1 MIKQR
6 ADLTFKEN
14 IKKGRH
20 GWVRLTPAYSVK
32 LVYDILESNSNA
44 RHVLDPFSG
53 TGTTGLA
60 CAELGINATL
70 VDINPFLI
78 WLAGVKTARYSYA
91 DLVQTTRHANV
102 IVKAVKTEK
111 RGSATWT
118 PPIHKIHRWWS
129 TQRLLTLAEIYQR
142 ISEVETAEPVCNLLL
157 IAFCRLLI
165 DWSNA
170 AFNHQSMSF
179 KSSEESLF
187 DETKM
192 MLSAFLANV
201 DSIVRS
207 ASEQLKGDV
216 RIYESD
222 SRKLNIPDTATYDCV
237 ITSPPYSNRMSYIRE
252 LRPYMYWLGY
262 LRESREAGELD
273 WKAIG
278 GTWGIATSRL
288 SSWISRDDFRSPSL
302 DQVVRSVATRSNVL
316 ANYIRKYMDDMYLH
330 FSNLKP
336 HLSDG
341 GRLFYIV
348 GNSKFYDTLV
358 PVEQFYAEMMEN
370 VGFANI
376 RVEKI
381 RKRNSKKELYE
392 YLVSARK

>member
-1 MIKQR
+1 MVKQR
-6 ADLTFKEN
+6 TDLTFKEN

-32 LVYDILESNSNA
+32 IVYDILESNANV
-44 RHVLDPFSG
+44 RNVLDPFSG

-60 CAELGINATL
+60 CAQLGTNATL

-78 WLAGVKTARYSYA
+78 WLAKVKTARYSYA
-91 DLVQTTRHANV
+91 DLVEAKRYANV
-102 IVKAVKTEK
+102 ITDSVNSEK
-111 RGSATWT
+111 RSGTSWT
-118 PPIHKIHRWWS
+118 PPIHNIYRWWS
-129 TQRLLTLAEIYQR
+129 PERLSILAEIHHR
-142 ISEVETAEPVCNLLL
+142 ISTVETIDSVRNLLL

-165 DWSNA
+165 EWSNA

-179 KSSEESLF
+179 KQSNQTLF
-187 DETKM
+187 DETEM
-192 MLSAFLANV
+192 MNSAFVENV
-201 DSIVRS
+201 SRVIRA
-207 ASEQLKGDV
+207 ASEQIAGKV
-216 RIYESD
+216 RIIESD
-222 SRKLNIPDTATYDCV
+222 SRSLAVPVTALYDCV

-288 SSWISRDDFRSPSL
+288 STWKSERVFQSASL
-302 DQVVRSVATRSNVL
+302 DRLVNAVAAESRVL
-316 ANYIRKYMDDMYLH
+316 ANYIHKYMDDMCMHFRNLESHLADNATLH
-330 FSNLKP
+330 
-336 HLSDG
+336 
-341 GRLFYIV
+341 YIV
-348 GNSKFYDTLV
+348 GNSKFYETV
-358 PVEQFYAEMMEN
+358 IPVEELYAEMMSN
-370 VGFANI
+370 VGLHDVRI
-376 RVEKI
+376 EII

>member
-1 MIKQR
+1 MVKQR

-32 LVYDILESNSNA
+32 IVYDILAGNESI

-60 CAELGINATL
+60 CAQLGIDATL

-78 WLAGVKTARYSYA
+78 WLAGVKTARYSFA
-91 DLVQTTRHANV
+91 DLIQTTRHANV
-102 IVKAVKTEK
+102 IVESVRTED
-111 RGSATWT
+111 RNQSPWT
-118 PPIHKIHRWWS
+118 PPIHNIHRWWS
-129 TQRLLTLAEIYQR
+129 IERLAVLAEIYQR
-142 ISEVETAEPVCNLLL
+142 IRDLVTCDPIRDLLL

-165 DWSNA
+165 EWSNA

-179 KSSEESLF
+179 KQSEQTLF
-187 DETKM
+187 DESEM
-192 MLSAFLANV
+192 MISAFAENV
-201 DSIVRS
+201 SGVVKA
-207 ASEQLKGDV
+207 ASEQVPGAV
-216 RIYESD
+216 TIIETD
-222 SRKLNIPDTATYDCV
+222 SRSLEVPVTTRYDCV

-262 LRESREAGELD
+262 LREAREAGELD

-288 SSWISRDDFRSPSL
+288 ATWISRNVFQSEAMKRLVSEVSAE
-302 DQVVRSVATRSNVL
+302 SKVL
-316 ANYIRKYMDDMYLH
+316 ANYIHKYMDDMCMH
-330 FSNLKP
+330 FSSLKP
-336 HLSDG
+336 HLADEAT
-341 GRLFYIV
+341 LHYIV
-348 GNSKFYDTLV
+348 GNSKFYETV
-358 PVEQFYAEMMEN
+358 IPVEELYAEMMSRS
-370 VGFANI
+370 GFSD
-376 RVEKI
+376 VEIKRI

-392 YLVSARK
+392 YLVSARN